1 MWLSIESCV
10 YVFFAVAKLFVW
22 MCVLLESNKLSGD
35 NGGDEGNDDDA
46 DISYGD
52 DVDDDN
58 AVETGICSFE
68 VIVM

>member
-1 MWLSIESCV
+1 
-10 YVFFAVAKLFVW
+10 